1 MQNDHPDF
9 LRGNPD
15 HAIEFTEVQTNH
27 IKQNYVKVEDLKGLW
42 IPEKYLW
49 AEDLNIPEKLLMS
62 FIKMADQKEHC
73 YASNATLAKWTML
86 STQRVKDMIVKLK
99 KKGYL
104 EQVSWDGRQ
113 KRVIRCL
120 K

>member
-1 MQNDHPDF
+1 MTDHPDF
-9 LRGNPD
+9 LRGNPS
-15 HAIEFTEVQTNH
+15 AGVQFTEDQTQH

-42 IPEKYLW
+42 LPEQYLW
-49 AEDLNIPEKLLMS
+49 AEDLKPNEKILMS
-62 FIKMADQKEHC
+62 FIRMADQKDHC
-73 YASNATLAKWTML
+73 WASNSTLGKWMQLPVQT
-86 STQRVKDMIVKLK
+86 VKNLIVGLK

-104 EQVSWDGRQ
+104 EQISWDGRH

>member
-1 MQNDHPDF
+1 MTNHPDAERIG
-9 LRGNPD
+9 LSNYD
-15 HAIEFTEVQTNH
+15 QTHIAISE
-27 IKQNYVKVEDLKGLW
+27 LKGLW
-42 IPEKYLW
+42 IPAEYLW
-49 AEDLNIPEKLLMS
+49 AEDLSIPEKILMS
-62 FIKMADQKEHC
+62 FIKMADQKDHC
-73 YASNATLAKWTML
+73 YASNATLAKWSML

-113 KRVIRCL
+113 KRVIKCL